1 MPNLLRVVGLRRES
15 FLCVDRKTRGLPKR
29 ACFHNAA
36 NSDELDEELVDKVKG
51 EQGKV
56 AGEVV
61 LQHDAAMRSW
71 STSRS
76 AREKLGGLLCFNPV
90 CAKK

>member
-1 MPNLLRVVGLRRES
+1 L
-15 FLCVDRKTRGLPKR
+15 TAKR
-29 ACFHNAA
+29 AAFLSEHALTAPHSAA

-71 STSRS
+71 SISRS
-76 AREKLGGLLCFNPV
+76 AREKLGGLFFVNPA

>member
-1 MPNLLRVVGLRRES
+1 MLSQRLTARRIQTS
-15 FLCVDRKTRGLPKR
+15 STI
-29 ACFHNAA
+29 
-36 NSDELDEELVDKVKG
+36 EELVDKVQG

-61 LQHDAAMRSW
+61 HQHDAAMRSW
-71 STSRS
+71 SISRS
-76 AREKLGGLLCFNPV
+76 AREKLGGLLCVNPA

>member
-1 MPNLLRVVGLRRES
+1 M
-15 FLCVDRKTRGLPKR
+15 TAKR
-29 ACFHNAA
+29 AAFLSEHALTAPHSAA
-36 NSDELDEELVDKVKG
+36 NSDELDEELVDKVQG

-71 STSRS
+71 SISRS
-76 AREKLGGLLCFNPV
+76 AREKLGGLFFVNPA

>member
-1 MPNLLRVVGLRRES
+1 MPNLLRVVGLRRGA
-15 FLCVDRKTRGLPKR
+15 FLCVDRKTRGLPRR
-29 ACFHNAA
+29 AFTHCAA

-61 LQHDAAMRSW
+61 LQHDAAMRPW
-71 STSRS
+71 SISRS
-76 AREKLGGLLCFNPV
+76 AREKLGGLFFVNPA

>member
-1 MPNLLRVVGLRRES
+1 L
-15 FLCVDRKTRGLPKR
+15 TAKR
-29 ACFHNAA
+29 AAFLSEHALTAPHCAA

-76 AREKLGGLLCFNPV
+76 AREKLGGLLCVNPA

>member
-1 MPNLLRVVGLRRES
+1 M
-15 FLCVDRKTRGLPKR
+15 TAKR
-29 ACFHNAA
+29 AAFLSEHALTAPHSAA

-71 STSRS
+71 SISRS
-76 AREKLGGLLCFNPV
+76 AREKLGGLFFVNPA